1 MEMPRMTNQIAR
13 NPKQVGGALRR
24 RRRSLGMNQKDIAG
38 KTSLR
43 QATISG
49 VEAGEPGTQLRTLF
63 DILTALDMELVV
75 RPRSKESTDKIE
87 DLF

>member
-1 MEMPRMTNQIAR
+1 MVDQIAR
-13 NPKQVGGALRR
+13 TPKQVGEAVRR
-24 RRRSLGMNQKDIAG
+24 RRRALGINQKDIAE

-63 DILTALDMELVV
+63 DILTALDMEVVV
-75 RPRSKESTDKIE
+75 RPRTKESTDTIE

>member
-1 MEMPRMTNQIAR
+1 MTDQIAR
-13 NPKQVGGALRR
+13 NPKQAGEAVRR
-24 RRRSLGMNQKDIAG
+24 RRRALGMTQVDIAE

-43 QATISG
+43 PATISG
-49 VEAGEPGTQLRTLF
+49 VEAGGQGTQLRTLF
-63 DILTALDMELVV
+63 DILTALDLELVV

>member
-1 MEMPRMTNQIAR
+1 MTDQIAR
-13 NPKQVGGALRR
+13 TPKQAGEALRR
-24 RRRSLGMNQKDIAG
+24 RRRALGMTQKDIAG

-43 QATISG
+43 PATISG
-49 VEAGEPGTQLRTLF
+49 VEAGESGTQLRTLF

-75 RPRSKESTDKIE
+75 RPRTKDSTDKIE

>member
-1 MEMPRMTNQIAR
+1 MTDQIAR
-13 NPKQVGGALRR
+13 NPKQAGEAVRR
-24 RRRSLGMNQKDIAG
+24 RRRALGMTQKDIAG

-43 QATISG
+43 PATISG

-75 RPRSKESTDKIE
+75 RLRTKESTAKIE

>member
-1 MEMPRMTNQIAR
+1 MADQIAR
-13 NPKQVGGALRR
+13 TPKQIGEAVRR
-24 RRRSLGMNQKDIAG
+24 RRRALGINQKDIAG

-63 DILTALDMELVV
+63 DILTALDMEVVV
-75 RPRSKESTDKIE
+75 RPRTKESTDTIE

>member
-1 MEMPRMTNQIAR
+1 MTDQIAR
-13 NPKQVGGALRR
+13 TPKQAGEAVRR
-24 RRRSLGMNQKDIAG
+24 RRRALGMTQKDIAG

-43 QATISG
+43 PATISA

-63 DILTALDMELVV
+63 DILTALDMEVVV
-75 RPRSKESTDKIE
+75 RPRTKESTNKIE

>member
-1 MEMPRMTNQIAR
+1 MTDQIAR
-13 NPKQVGGALRR
+13 NPKQAGEAVRR
-24 RRRSLGMNQKDIAG
+24 RRRALGMTQMDIAE

-43 QATISG
+43 PATISG
-49 VEAGEPGTQLRTLF
+49 VEAGKAGTELRTLF

-75 RPRSKESTDKIE
+75 RPRSKESTDTIE